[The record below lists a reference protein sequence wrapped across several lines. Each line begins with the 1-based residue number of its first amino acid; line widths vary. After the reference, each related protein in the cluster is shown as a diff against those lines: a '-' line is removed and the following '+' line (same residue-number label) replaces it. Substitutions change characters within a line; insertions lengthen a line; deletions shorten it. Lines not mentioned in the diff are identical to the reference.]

1 MDSFIQE
8 LMASG
13 PLGIVASAL
22 VYLIIHIQRRNST
35 ESRDKEI
42 SKLTSD
48 IAELS
53 KEKELMQK
61 DISYLMSE
69 NTSIKE
75 DLKEIKNTL
84 NTMALALE
92 RIAAKYGEK

>member
-35 ESRDKEI
+35 ESMDKEI

-53 KEKELMQK
+53 KEKELIQK

-92 RIAAKYGEK
+92 RIAAKYDEK

>member
-1 MDSFIQE
+1 MDNFIQE

-92 RIAAKYGEK
+92 RIAAKYDEK

>member
-13 PLGIVASAL
+13 PLGIIASAL

-92 RIAAKYGEK
+92 RIAAKYDEK

>member
-13 PLGIVASAL
+13 PLGIVTSAL

-48 IAELS
+48 IAELN

-92 RIAAKYGEK
+92 RIAAKYDDK

>member
-13 PLGIVASAL
+13 PLGIVAAAL

-35 ESRDKEI
+35 ESMDKEI

-69 NTSIKE
+69 NASIKE

-92 RIAAKYGEK
+92 RIAAKYDEK

>member
-92 RIAAKYGEK
+92 RIAAKYDEK

>member
-69 NTSIKE
+69 NASIKE

-92 RIAAKYGEK
+92 RIAAKYDEK

>member
-1 MDSFIQE
+1 MDGFIQE

-13 PLGIVASAL
+13 PLGVVASAL

-35 ESRDKEI
+35 ESRNKEI

-48 IAELS
+48 IAELY
-53 KEKELMQK
+53 KEKELVQK
-61 DISYLMSE
+61 DISYLMNE
-69 NTSIKE
+69 NTTIKE

-92 RIAAKYGEK
+92 RIAAKYDEK

>member
-42 SKLTSD
+42 FKLTSD

-92 RIAAKYGEK
+92 RIAAKYDEK

>member
-48 IAELS
+48 IAELN

-61 DISYLMSE
+61 DITYLMSE

-92 RIAAKYGEK
+92 RIAAKYDDK

>member
-48 IAELS
+48 IAELN
-53 KEKELMQK
+53 KEKELMEK

-92 RIAAKYGEK
+92 RIAAKYDDK

>member
-92 RIAAKYGEK
+92 RIAAKYDDK

>member
-1 MDSFIQE
+1 MDNFIQE

-69 NTSIKE
+69 NTNIKE

-92 RIAAKYGEK
+92 RIAAKYDEK

>member
-1 MDSFIQE
+1 MDNFIQE

-48 IAELS
+48 IAELN
-53 KEKELMQK
+53 KEKELMEK
-61 DISYLMSE
+61 DISYLMNE

-75 DLKEIKNTL
+75 DLKEIKATL

-92 RIAAKYGEK
+92 RIAAKYDDK

>member
-13 PLGIVASAL
+13 PLGIIASAL
-22 VYLIIHIQRRNST
+22 VYLIIHIQRRNSA

-69 NTSIKE
+69 NASIKE

-92 RIAAKYGEK
+92 RIAAKYDEK